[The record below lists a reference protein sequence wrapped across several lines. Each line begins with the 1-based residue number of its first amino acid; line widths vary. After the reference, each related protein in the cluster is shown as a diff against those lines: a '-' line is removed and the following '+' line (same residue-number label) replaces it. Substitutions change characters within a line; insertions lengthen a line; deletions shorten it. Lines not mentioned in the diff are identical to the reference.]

1 MPVNK
6 IDKIIE
12 HSPSS
17 NGALQK
23 LIRNANEKAHLT
35 RVLKNSFPKYLSD
48 GIKNVKKNG
57 TILYIEC
64 LNAAIATNIRFESD
78 SLKIALSTLSDF
90 GNIDEIKPFVGKFS
104 SASSDP

>member
-1 MPVNK
+1 MPVRK

-35 RVLKNSFPKYLSD
+35 RILKYSSRKYLSG
-48 GIKNVKKNG
+48 GIKSVKKKG
-57 TILYIEC
+57 KGI
-64 LNAAIATNIRFESD
+64 ARAIKAYRGIGRGA
-78 SLKIALSTLSDF
+78 SLPTENYYK
-90 GNIDEIKPFVGKFS
+90 K
-104 SASSDP
+104 